1 MNKTVVIALILCR
14 CAISLNAQVV
24 YKQNFLL
31 AFRKQPV
38 INDCETAY
46 SFLTCKNDMCVV
58 FNATKANLAKAYE
71 ELTAMQIAANN
82 AAMPSSTSTMTA
94 EDGKKLSE
102 KLKNMTKEEKRQ
114 WAMQNAKNFMPSAA
128 AHANKD
134 MDNQPVTDAVNS
146 VVEQQTKDIKN
157 IAPATDINVQFIA
170 IEKKYQPKKEDALKS
185 FQIITRTTYDPSSSM
200 IYVLGES
207 SDAEAARFDKAVEEY
222 KKSVTPIYNSEM
234 REKFNCI
241 LQSEHSTDSTY
252 TLLEGK
258 IAATQYGDNAQE
270 PVNKMHLIAGH
281 LSVLQKVR
289 TTIGVFEQILSE
301 YADKYAALMKTIPVK
316 EIHNNKDVK

>member
-1 MNKTVVIALILCR
+1 MKITISITLILC
-14 CAISLNAQVV
+14 CLNVSLHAQVV

-46 SFLTCKNDMCVV
+46 SFLSCKHDVCTV
-58 FNATKANLAKAYE
+58 FNAAKANLAKAHE

-146 VVEQQTKDIKN
+146 VVERQTKDIKN
-157 IAPATDINVQFIA
+157 IGPATDINMQFVA
-170 IEKKYQPKKEDALKS
+170 IEKKYQPKKEDALKR
-185 FQIITRTTYDPSSSM
+185 FQLITRTTYDPSSSM
-200 IYVLGES
+200 VYVLGES
-207 SDAEAARFDKAVEEY
+207 SEAEAARFDKAVEEY

-234 REKFNCI
+234 REKFTCI

-281 LSVLQKVR
+281 MSVLQKVR

-301 YADKYAALMKTIPVK
+301 YADKYAALMKIMPVK
-316 EIHNNKDVK
+316 EVHNNQKVK